1 MTWGFCTDMID
12 LEVRA
17 GGERRGPEL
26 LQDEAQRSEPDAH
39 SVLSEIMYL
48 VDARAGAPS
57 DGWQP
62 ESARLF
68 AVDAAI
74 LVLRR
79 HSNQISE
86 ADRQTLMERLHEARR
101 LTVAGRDNE
110 LGFIQTALESN
121 LALAGPG
128 WARQVWL
135 ISIDALIPSPFR
147 AALVVAR
154 NALFTDANTSP
165 GLARSLRERLLARL
179 EEGSLLAEPSNTLFL
194 IA

>member
-1 MTWGFCTDMID
+1 M
-12 LEVRA
+12 
-17 GGERRGPEL
+17 
-26 LQDEAQRSEPDAH
+26 LQDEAQRSGPDRD

-48 VDARAGAPS
+48 VDVRGGAPA
-57 DGWQP
+57 DGWHA

-68 AVDAAI
+68 SIDAAI
-74 LVLRR
+74 LVVRR
-79 HSNQISE
+79 HSAQLSE
-86 ADRQTLMERLHEARR
+86 ADRQALMARLHEARR
-101 LTVAGRDNE
+101 LAVAGRDSE
-110 LGFIQTALESN
+110 LGFIQTTLESY
-121 LALAGPG
+121 LALAEPG

-154 NALFTDANTSP
+154 NALFSETQPSP
-165 GLARSLRERLLARL
+165 NLARLLRERLLARL